1 MENAVN
7 LTREIIRLHYERE
20 LEAILKHMDENV
32 VWIGPLGSQYV
43 QGAENVREILSI
55 EQEIPFEVTD
65 AHYSLLYEDEQT
77 AAVYGHYT
85 ATNTG
90 VCHYLF
96 TQEQRCTFIY
106 RKTPG
111 GLKVIFMHVSN
122 PADNLLGKNEE
133 FPFAVGKKAY
143 ELVNQKIRE
152 NRKRAQRIKFK
163 DTANGDYY
171 VNLNGVL
178 YIEAQHRKCQVKC
191 LKRSFEIKEMI
202 SAVEKELPDNFLRIH
217 RSYIVNMDY
226 VIDCHRYQVN
236 MVKGIQLPI
245 PVKRYTEVFD
255 QLTAYYSR
263 QLQKDQNEN

>member
-1 MENAVN
+1 MKNAVN
-7 LTREIIRLHYERE
+7 LTRDIICLRYDRKLDEIIKY
-20 LEAILKHMDENV
+20 MDENV

-55 EQEIPFEVTD
+55 EQEIPFVVTN
-65 AHYSLLYEDEQT
+65 AHYSLLYEDGQT

-85 ATNTG
+85 ASNTG
-90 VCHYLF
+90 VSHYLF

-106 RKTPG
+106 RKTPA
-111 GLKVIFMHVSN
+111 GLRVIFMHVSN
-122 PADNLLGKNEE
+122 PADNLLGKNED

-143 ELVNQKIRE
+143 ELVNQKIKE
-152 NRKRAQRIKFK
+152 NRKRSQRIRFK
-163 DTANGDYY
+163 DVANGDYY

-178 YIEAQHRKCQVKC
+178 YIE
-191 LKRSFEIKEMI
+191 EMI
-202 SAVEKELPDNFLRIH
+202 SDVEKELPENFLRIH

-236 MVKGIQLPI
+236 MVKDVQLPI
-245 PVKRYTEVFD
+245 PVKRYAEVFD

-263 QLQKDQNEN
+263 QISER

>member
-1 MENAVN
+1 MKNAVN
-7 LTREIIRLHYERE
+7 LTRDIICLHYDRKLDEIIKY
-20 LEAILKHMDENV
+20 MDENV

-55 EQEIPFEVTD
+55 EQEIPFVVTN
-65 AHYSLLYEDEQT
+65 AHYSLLYEDGQT

-85 ATNTG
+85 ASNTG
-90 VCHYLF
+90 VSHYLF

-106 RKTPG
+106 RKTPA
-111 GLKVIFMHVSN
+111 GLRVIFMHVSN
-122 PADNLLGKNEE
+122 PADNLLGKNED

-143 ELVNQKIRE
+143 ELVNQKIKE
-152 NRKRAQRIKFK
+152 NRKRSQRIRFK
-163 DTANGDYY
+163 DVANGDYY

-202 SAVEKELPDNFLRIH
+202 SDVEKELPENFLRIH

-236 MVKGIQLPI
+236 MVKDVQLPI
-245 PVKRYTEVFD
+245 PVKRYAEVFD

-263 QLQKDQNEN
+263 QISER